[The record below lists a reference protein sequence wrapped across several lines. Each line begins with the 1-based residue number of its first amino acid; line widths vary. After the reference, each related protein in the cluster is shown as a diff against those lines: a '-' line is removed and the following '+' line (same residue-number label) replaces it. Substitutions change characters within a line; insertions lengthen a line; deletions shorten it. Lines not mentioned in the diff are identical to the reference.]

1 MYVKIKYWI
10 YIFYLI
16 KIFKNWDKYL
26 SLIKKNY
33 IKIYLLTY
41 INKTVNTNL
50 LLKYVLLMKFDNL
63 SYKNFF

>member
-33 IKIYLLTY
+33 IKVYLLTY
-41 INKTVNTNL
+41 INITLNTNL
-50 LLKYVLLMKFDNL
+50 LLMYALLMKFDNL
-63 SYKNFF
+63 SYKNYF